1 MIVIATHNRDKEK
14 ELRAVL
20 RDFPLE
26 VKSLDHFPE
35 IGDIEETGLTLMEN
49 AKIKAE
55 TVQKITQ
62 LPSLGDDTGLEVDAL
77 NGAPGVYSS
86 RFAGED
92 VTYEEN
98 VKKLLNKLESVPI
111 EKRTA
116 RFRTVIYYTDGKR
129 ELYSEG
135 EIKGIITEKQI
146 GKNGFGYDPVFY
158 IPELKKTMAELS
170 PEEKNKLSHRGQ
182 AMRKLRKLLLDII
195 P

>member
-26 VKSLDHFPE
+26 VKSLDHFPK

-158 IPELKKTMAELS
+158 IPEVKKTMAELS